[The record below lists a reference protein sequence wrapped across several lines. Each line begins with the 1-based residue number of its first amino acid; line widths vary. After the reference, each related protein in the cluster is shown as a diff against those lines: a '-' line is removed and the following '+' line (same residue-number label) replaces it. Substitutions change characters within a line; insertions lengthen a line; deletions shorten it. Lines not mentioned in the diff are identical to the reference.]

1 MIQAVVATMA
11 TASTSFLIQQ
21 ASPYG
26 AKRNT
31 GSAVAKGSCYGL
43 PAQAGSR
50 RRRWPMVRLV
60 KRYARLLH
68 LRMVRKRLRVSPPQL
83 TVLFGNAQAVDSR
96 PIAEI
101 RNQENRGS

>member
-50 RRRWPMVRLV
+50 RRRWPMVGLV
-60 KRYARLLH
+60 KRYARLLR
-68 LRMVRKRLRVSPPQL
+68 LRMVRAAAAGQPAPAHCSFWKRAGGGQPPDRRDPKP
-83 TVLFGNAQAVDSR
+83 GEPR
-96 PIAEI
+96 
-101 RNQENRGS
+101 